1 MFPAVD
7 KNKSFPQR
15 ELVVGAFWKEH
26 GIYEKTL
33 AAREGAPPVIRY
45 VTIPLITPL
54 DGPPLAPASP
64 DLSVASLVAPAAASA
79 AVTKPVTCTR
89 EEWGADESLR
99 FSGGWR
105 DE

>member
-33 AAREGAPPVIRY
+33 AARAGARCE
-45 VTIPLITPL
+45 
-54 DGPPLAPASP
+54 DGQQ
-64 DLSVASLVAPAAASA
+64 
-79 AVTKPVTCTR
+79 
-89 EEWGADESLR
+89 E
-99 FSGGWR
+99 
-105 DE
+105 